1 MGLNI
6 RYVRDYFAN
15 SKARQ
20 VLIWIVQIV
29 ITIALAAVL
38 SVAFFQTI
46 GIQEGS
52 MDPTLSA
59 GEKFL
64 VNRVVYQLSNPKR
77 GDIIAF
83 RLGNEGKGSIHIKRV
98 VGVPGDTIQIQ
109 NEQIIIDGKTYVEQK
124 DFPAIKNAGVAE
136 EPITL
141 NNNEYFVLGDNRN
154 SSEDSRFVD
163 IGNIKKDQI
172 VGKLW
177 FVVSPV
183 SKLGLLNS

>member
-1 MGLNI
+1 M
-6 RYVRDYFAN
+6 RYIRDYFAQ

-20 VLIWIVQIV
+20 ALVWTVQIV
-29 ITIALAAVL
+29 VTIALAAVL
-38 SVAFFQTI
+38 SFSFFQTVV
-46 GIQEGS
+46 IQEGS
-52 MDPTLSA
+52 MDPTISA
-59 GEKFL
+59 DEKFL
-64 VNRVVYQLSNPKR
+64 LNKVVYQVSNPKR

-83 RLGNEGKGSIHIKRV
+83 RLGDEGKGSIHIKRV
-98 VGVPGDTIQIQ
+98 IGTPGDTIQIQ

-124 DFPAIKNAGVAE
+124 DFPPIQNAGVAE
-136 EPITL
+136 ESITL
-141 NNNEYFVLGDNRN
+141 ASNEYFVLGDNRN

-177 FVVSPV
+177 FVISPI